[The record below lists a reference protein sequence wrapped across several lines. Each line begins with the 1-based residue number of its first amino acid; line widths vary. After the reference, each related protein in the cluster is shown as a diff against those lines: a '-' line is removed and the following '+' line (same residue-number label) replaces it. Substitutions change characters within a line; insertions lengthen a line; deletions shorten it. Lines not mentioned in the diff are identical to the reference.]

1 MDPGSR
7 RRDPG
12 DDAILQQ
19 AYEEQRILLTAD
31 KDFGELIFVYNRPH
45 STIIRLVDIP
55 PRKQVI
61 LLDKILEKYSR
72 EVPQNVLITA
82 DLSRIR
88 IKYPET
94 G

>member
-1 MDPGSR
+1 LDPGSR